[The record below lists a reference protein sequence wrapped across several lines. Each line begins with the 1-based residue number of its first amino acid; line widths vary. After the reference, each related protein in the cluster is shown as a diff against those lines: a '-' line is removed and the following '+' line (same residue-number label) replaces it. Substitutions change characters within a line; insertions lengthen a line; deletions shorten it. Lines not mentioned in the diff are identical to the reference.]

1 MNEQNE
7 QKLNKLREL
16 LARTDEKK
24 LIKLQQLLSETEN
37 NILRQEF
44 AEYFKQ
50 IIDFLTGLKAKNKE
64 QVDKLNE
71 DIKDLSRQLKKDN
84 TISLVGLSNNFKQVI
99 QKALKEQENGMNFIR
114 DTVRKLKHGKDG
126 KDADEE
132 RVAILASELALKLI
146 TPEQTADKLEEL
158 KGDARL
164 KIEAIKDLKEKL
176 EALEQ
181 RPLGR
186 SGSGGGGLSKI
197 ALDTHFINDETPT
210 GTVNG
215 VNTDFVL
222 AHAPNPSTS
231 LMVYKDGQRMHL
243 VDDFS
248 FSGRTITFNVAPL
261 TDSII
266 VVDYRK

>member
-1 MNEQNE
+1 MDIQ
-7 QKLNKLREL
+7 QKN
-16 LARTDEKK
+16 
-24 LIKLQQLLSETEN
+24 LIKLQRLLQAMDEDSLTRKEFEEQFRAILEFLKKTKEKNLTEIENLKQYIINLSEK
-37 NILRQEF
+37 L
-44 AEYFKQ
+44 KQ
-50 IIDFLTGLKAKNKE
+50 GNVFNLSGLKDQFTK
-64 QVDKLNE
+64 
-71 DIKDLSRQLKKDN
+71 S
-84 TISLVGLSNNFKQVI
+84 IS
-99 QKALKEQENGMNFIR
+99 KALKDQEDGMNFIR
-114 DTVRKLKHGKDG
+114 DTLRRIKNGKDG
-126 KDADEE
+126 KDADEKKIVE
-132 RVAILASELALKLI
+132 NVLAKIKLPEQKETILD
-146 TPEQTADKLEEL
+146 TPETIADKLEKL

-186 SGSGGGGLSKI
+186 GGSGGGGLSKI